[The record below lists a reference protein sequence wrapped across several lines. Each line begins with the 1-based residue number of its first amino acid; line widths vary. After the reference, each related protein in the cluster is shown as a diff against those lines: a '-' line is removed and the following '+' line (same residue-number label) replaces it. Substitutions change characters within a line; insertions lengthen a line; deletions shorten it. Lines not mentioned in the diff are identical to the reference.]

1 MSATETTTQA
11 SATEDAGHHGPTPRE
26 YVRVA
31 LILALLTA
39 LEISTYLIDFGPLG
53 IPLLIGLMFIKFVM
67 VANLF
72 MHLKFD
78 NRLYNRLLFGGLSL
92 AITLY
97 AATLIIMYFGSAPT
111 L

>member
-1 MSATETTTQA
+1 VSATETTTA
-11 SATEDAGHHGPTPRE
+11 DELEDAHHGPTPRE

-31 LILALLTA
+31 IILAVLTA
-39 LEISTYLIDFGPLG
+39 LEISTYLVDFGPLG
-53 IPLLIGLMFIKFVM
+53 IPLLIALMFIKFVM

-78 NRLYNRLLFGGLSL
+78 NKIYNRMLYGGLTL
-92 AITLY
+92 AIVLY
-97 AATLIIMYFGSAPT
+97 ATTLIVMLFASAPV

>member
-1 MSATETTTQA
+1 VSTTETTTA
-11 SATEDAGHHGPTPRE
+11 DELEDAAHHGPTPRE

-31 LILALLTA
+31 IILAVLTA
-39 LEISTYLIDFGPLG
+39 LEISTYLVDFGPLG

-78 NRLYNRLLFGGLSL
+78 NKIYNRMLYGGLSL
-92 AITLY
+92 AIVLY
-97 AATLIIMYFGSAPT
+97 ATTLIVMLFASAPV